1 MRTAAHV
8 AKSGRSPRRVFHR
21 LPGFVSLP
29 PEAPPQIP
37 GNGRFVQPQLFRRE
51 VLSVCLHMDL
61 DCLPLLCRDASEQ
74 SIMQVVNS
82 IRDQIK
88 GVVTGHE

>member
-1 MRTAAHV
+1 MN
-8 AKSGRSPRRVFHR
+8 
-21 LPGFVSLP
+21 LP

-37 GNGRFVQPQLFRRE
+37 GNGRFVQAQLFRRE

-61 DCLPLLCRDASEQ
+61 DCLPLLYGDAFEQ

-88 GVVTGHE
+88 GFVTGHE